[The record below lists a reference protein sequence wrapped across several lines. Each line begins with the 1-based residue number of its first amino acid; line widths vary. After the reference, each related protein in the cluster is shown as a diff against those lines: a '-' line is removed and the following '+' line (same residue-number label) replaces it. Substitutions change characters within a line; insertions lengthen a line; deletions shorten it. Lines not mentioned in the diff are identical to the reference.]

1 MFNRLGFVGVVL
13 LAMSGCATKPER
25 VQTRVYTMHL
35 SEPAGANDCIHVQE
49 MVMFTEYGS
58 DDGGHALI
66 PTIRRTMKSA
76 PCGEGAIPLNPA
88 VIKGS
93 VFELAKV
100 LNGRS

>member
-1 MFNRLGFVGVVL
+1 
-13 LAMSGCATKPER
+13 
-25 VQTRVYTMHL
+25 MHL

-49 MVMFTEYGS
+49 KVTFTEYGS
-58 DDGGHALI
+58 DDGGHAWI
-66 PTIRRTMKSA
+66 PTIRRTMKAA

-100 LNGRS
+100 LNGRP